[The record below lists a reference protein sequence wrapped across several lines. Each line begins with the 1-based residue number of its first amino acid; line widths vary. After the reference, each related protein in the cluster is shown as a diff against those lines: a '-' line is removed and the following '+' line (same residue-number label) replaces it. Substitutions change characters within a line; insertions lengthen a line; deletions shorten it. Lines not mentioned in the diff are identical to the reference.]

1 MDTASLEEL
10 GLSKTEAKVY
20 LALLRIGSGTGSEIA
35 EKADVFRRNA
45 YDALNRLGERGL
57 VNRIIKEKT
66 YYSVAPPEKLLDI
79 LREKESYLNELL
91 PKLRELY
98 THPKIKQKVFFYE
111 GREGVK
117 TVMNE
122 IIKEGKDWLCFG
134 ASGQSKAA
142 FGEWVDYW
150 EKRRAKAGIPS
161 KILMANTPEGRK
173 RGKEIEA
180 LVARKHTE
188 VRIVEEQFASP
199 ASTYVFG
206 GRMAI
211 VLWSDIEPLAILV
224 ESKEIAA
231 ANRRY
236 FELLWKTAKKY

>member
-45 YDALNRLGERGL
+45 YDALNKLIEKGL
-57 VNRIIKEKT
+57 ASSVIKDKT
-66 YYSVAPPEKLLDI
+66 YYSVAPPEKLLDV
-79 LREKESYLNELL
+79 LREKESSLEEIL

-122 IIKEGKDWLCFG
+122 IIKEGKDWLCLG
-134 ASGQSKAA
+134 ASGRTKAA
-142 FGEWVDYW
+142 FGDWVDYW
-150 EKRRAKAGIPS
+150 EKKRAKAGIPA
-161 KILMANTPEGRK
+161 KIIMADTSAGRK
-173 RGKEIEA
+173 RSSEIEA
-180 LVARKHTE
+180 LVAGKLTQ
-188 VRIVEEQFASP
+188 VRIVEGSFASP
-199 ASTYVFG
+199 VSTYIFG
-206 GRMAI
+206 ERMAI
-211 VLWSDIEPLAILV
+211 VFWSETEPLAILV
-224 ESKEIAA
+224 ESREIAA

-236 FELLWKTAKKY
+236 FGLLWKTAKKY